1 MLFRSGAD
9 LAAFMTNVQP
19 FIDGASSITPDML
32 SGVKALTEVILLLT
46 AADILDGLTS
56 WLTGGSSLSDFAEQL
71 VPFGEAM
78 SNFSKSIAGMD
89 AGLVSQAAIAGKTL
103 AEMAA
108 TLPNSGGVVG
118 FFAGEND
125 METFGNQLGTFGD
138 AMVNFA
144 NCLLLCSLFRNRTKF
159 RD

>member
-1 MLFRSGAD
+1 MSGVSSQFPKIGAD
-9 LAAFMTNVQP
+9 LAAFMTNIQP
-19 FIDGASSITPDML
+19 FIDGANSISPDML
-32 SGVKALTEVILLLT
+32 SGVKSLTEVILMLT

-78 SNFSKSIAGMD
+78 SNFSKAIAGMD
-89 AGLVSQAAIAGKTL
+89 GELVSKAAIAGKTL

-108 TLPNSGGVVG
+108 TLPNSGGVLG

-125 METFGNQLGTFGD
+125 METSALSSAALAVQW
-138 AMVNFA
+138 
-144 NCLLLCSLFRNRTKF
+144 
-159 RD
+159 